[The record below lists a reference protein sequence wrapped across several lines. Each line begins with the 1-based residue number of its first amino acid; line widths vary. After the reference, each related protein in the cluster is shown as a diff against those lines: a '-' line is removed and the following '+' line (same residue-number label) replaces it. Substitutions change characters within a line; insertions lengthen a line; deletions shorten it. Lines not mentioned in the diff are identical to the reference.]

1 MQIYDVVLIPLIIGL
16 VEVLKYF
23 GIPKRVLPISAL
35 VFGVLAGV
43 FYVYPND
50 VRGGI
55 LVGLMMGLSASG
67 MYSGGKALIEKE
79 PVEQDNRRD
88 DEGE

>member
-1 MQIYDVVLIPLIIGL
+1 MEIYDVVLIPLIIGL

-23 GIPKRVLPISAL
+23 GLPKRVLPIFSL
-35 VFGVLAGV
+35 VMGVLAGV
-43 FYVYPND
+43 FYVYPHD

-67 MYSGGKALIEKE
+67 MYSGGKALIERE
-79 PVEQDNRRD
+79 PIYNNE
-88 DEGE
+88 DEDEN